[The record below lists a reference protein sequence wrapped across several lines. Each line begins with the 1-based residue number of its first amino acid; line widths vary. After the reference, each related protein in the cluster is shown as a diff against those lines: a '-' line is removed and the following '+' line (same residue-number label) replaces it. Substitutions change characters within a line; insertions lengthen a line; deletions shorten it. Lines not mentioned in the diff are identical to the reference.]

1 MVKWGPGPNKVK
13 KETKTVKKGVQKGAP
28 FHKNSMFFVM
38 CFFVD
43 FWRSLGKCF
52 FAFWWPKCPKW
63 ELLGDT
69 FPDML
74 QQRWKTENS
83 GFVYT
88 KHYFLEIWGAGLG
101 RVGQFFSRSFLRW
114 VWRGDFTIFW
124 EIEGPAGSSK
134 DVFWWAFQVQVL
146 HRFLMNFQWKT
157 GSQNRQEAP
166 AIHLQSGPCKLQS
179 TDYRKYIKRVQIT
192 KSRLQTL

>member
-1 MVKWGPGPNKVK
+1 MGLWKCTFLGSGPDFGDEVRPGSEQSGKMYKNS
-13 KETKTVKKGVQKGAP
+13 KKGYQRGEP
-28 FHKNSMFFVM
+28 FRKDSMFFVM

-88 KHYFLEIWGAGLG
+88 KHYFLEI
-101 RVGQFFSRSFLRW
+101 
-114 VWRGDFTIFW
+114 
-124 EIEGPAGSSK
+124 
-134 DVFWWAFQVQVL
+134 
-146 HRFLMNFQWKT
+146 
-157 GSQNRQEAP
+157 
-166 AIHLQSGPCKLQS
+166 
-179 TDYRKYIKRVQIT
+179 
-192 KSRLQTL
+192 

>member
-1 MVKWGPGPNKVK
+1 MFLISFWWPFCYLFLTFGGFGCSLFTLFGDLGIPSVVKWGPGPNKVK
-13 KETKTVKKGVQKGAP
+13 KETKTVKKGDQKGEP

-69 FPDML
+69 FPDMS

-101 RVGQFFSRSFLRW
+101 RVGQFFSRYFLRW
-114 VWRGDFTIFW
+114 VWRGDFTIFL
-124 EIEGPAGSSK
+124 EIESS
-134 DVFWWAFQVQVL
+134 
-146 HRFLMNFQWKT
+146 R
-157 GSQNRQEAP
+157 
-166 AIHLQSGPCKLQS
+166 
-179 TDYRKYIKRVQIT
+179 
-192 KSRLQTL
+192 